1 MEFQN
6 ANNENLTADDDDF
19 FCSENDLYA
28 ASIPASIKDESTYQ
42 EKHNRFLLKRKSEE
56 KVVLLNHDEIIKELN
71 KLKEDYYRDNGKN
84 VFFKNKQ
91 KIEIAKKICNNFD
104 IFFLFKKTIFRI
116 KDTNIVFIDYKFFKI
131 YMNET
136 IYEQLIDYAKYL
148 FDKTIEMYGSFIIQ
162 IDADTITPSAVER
175 YKDIV
180 IKFNDKCKHT
190 EYVNHLQ
197 KWVIYN
203 VPTFVDSVVNILV
216 AIIHPDIINR
226 LERYSKKESAII
238 LKDFYERELIVI

>member
-1 MEFQN
+1 MEFQPTDYPTN
-6 ANNENLTADDDDF
+6 SFDRSLENSFSSTLDFEEKMNDDT
-19 FCSENDLYA
+19 YA
-28 ASIPASIKDESTYQ
+28 
-42 EKHNRFLLKRKSEE
+42 EKHKQFLLKRKSEE
-56 KVVLLNHDEIIKELN
+56 KVVLLNHDEIIEELN
-71 KLKEDYYRDNGKN
+71 KLKEEYYRDNGKN
-84 VFFKNKQ
+84 VFFKKKQ

-148 FDKTIEMYGSFIIQ
+148 FDNTIEIYGSFIIQ

-180 IKFNDKCKHT
+180 IKFNERCKNT
-190 EYVNHLQ
+190 DYVNHLQ

-216 AIIHPDIINR
+216 SIIHPDIINI
-226 LERYSKKESAII
+226 LERYSKKESASI
-238 LKDFYERELIVI
+238 LKDLYEM